1 MSNCVGKTCT
11 SLSDCL
17 VASKKIY
24 ELDEHAELNLT
35 SRERQL
41 LLLLASEDTISRK
54 AGDRLAKKVSV
65 KALLNAGLLEQSN
78 GCINFDNL
86 LQTYSKP
93 NQQAKPQSGEDI
105 EAAIEN
111 EYHALYKK
119 MSQKLEDIYDSQS
132 EKANAK
138 ASVSGFDIENDVIEA
153 DKIETDEQ
161 SCCTKTDNVK
171 AESNTNHSSDTPKTS
186 ATSATSSLPQHDGH
200 DDMDPIV
207 FLLANAS

>member
-24 ELDEHAELNLT
+24 ELDEHAEINLT

-41 LLLLASEDTISRK
+41 LLLLASDDTISRK

-86 LQTYSKP
+86 LKTYSKSNP
-93 NQQAKPQSGEDI
+93 NQNSQTKQPANTDNSKAMED
-105 EAAIEN
+105 
-111 EYHALYKK
+111 EYRALYKK
-119 MSQKLEDIYDSQS
+119 MSQKLEDIYDRQGQVNQADNAETNLDSEQECCSKTQDSQKS
-132 EKANAK
+132 STQAVSQDTSQQNT
-138 ASVSGFDIENDVIEA
+138 ASDKDVPPPA
-153 DKIETDEQ
+153 
-161 SCCTKTDNVK
+161 
-171 AESNTNHSSDTPKTS
+171 SDPK
-186 ATSATSSLPQHDGH
+186 
-200 DDMDPIV
+200 DDDYLDPIV
-207 FLLANAS
+207 FLAANAS